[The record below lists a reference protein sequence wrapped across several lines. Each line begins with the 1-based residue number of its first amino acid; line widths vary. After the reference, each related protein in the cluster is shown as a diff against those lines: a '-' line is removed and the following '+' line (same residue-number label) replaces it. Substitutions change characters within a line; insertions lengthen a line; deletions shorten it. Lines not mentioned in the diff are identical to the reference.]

1 MRSLTKSL
9 LQLNLAILSFLA
21 AFNLSAALIIVE
33 PSENSYRDIQE
44 ALIIAEPGD
53 VIRLTEVL
61 LLLKMDYLWMFRVSK
76 LKEKDGCFHLE
87 FSNQKSGAQ
96 GLLVTSDNVT
106 LQDFAVVNAKGD
118 AIKSKGAN
126 NISFIRVKTEWT
138 GGPKTTNW
146 CLRFISC

>member
-1 MRSLTKSL
+1 MSHTSPWLH
-9 LQLNLAILSFLA
+9 LQVILGVSHQVFL
-21 AFNLSAALIIVE
+21 VE
-33 PSENSYRDIQE
+33 PSENSYKDIQE

-53 VIRLTEVL
+53 VVRLTGGTFVIEDGLSLDIPGV
-61 LLLKMDYLWMFRVSK
+61 KIEGEGMDASI
-76 LKEKDGCFHLE
+76 LE

-138 GGPKTTNW
+138 GGPKQQTVPTVYILLN
-146 CLRFISC
+146 LRIF

>member
-1 MRSLTKSL
+1 MLLVLTGR
-9 LQLNLAILSFLA
+9 N
-21 AFNLSAALIIVE
+21 VC
-33 PSENSYRDIQE
+33 YC
-44 ALIIAEPGD
+44 
-53 VIRLTEVL
+53 
-61 LLLKMDYLWMFRVSK
+61 KMDYLWMFRVVKIEGEGMDASI
-76 LKEKDGCFHLE
+76 LE

-138 GGPKTTNW
+138 GGPKTTNGAYGLYPVESENILIDD
-146 CLRFISC
+146 CVAIGASDAGIYVGQSKTLSLKIVLLSIMLLE

>member
-1 MRSLTKSL
+1 
-9 LQLNLAILSFLA
+9 
-21 AFNLSAALIIVE
+21 
-33 PSENSYRDIQE
+33 
-44 ALIIAEPGD
+44 
-53 VIRLTEVL
+53 
-61 LLLKMDYLWMFRVSK
+61 MDASI
-76 LKEKDGCFHLE
+76 LE

-138 GGPKTTNW
+138 GGPKQQM